1 MQMNDKQD
9 KKKFLV
15 IGLGP
20 IGSIF
25 ACHLKAAG
33 HEVYGIDIWQEHIQQ
48 IRKNGIRIEKLVN
61 LHQHLDKAFT
71 RIKGLDS
78 LEFDYVV
85 ISIKT
90 PYMDSLIGE
99 LKKFKSG
106 FNIVSLQN
114 GIDTEEYLATF
125 FEKERVL
132 RIVINYAGNVTAP
145 GNISMSFFHKPNYV
159 GGIVTPEPCPP
170 AIELARILNKAGLE
184 TEYTP
189 DIKRFTWKKTI
200 LNSILAPLSALLG
213 MTMAEVMT
221 CGETRSMV
229 ELLLKESLKVAE
241 HLGYDYGE
249 SFFQQSMDY
258 LSGAG
263 HHKPSMLIDIE
274 KGNPTE
280 IDFINGKIADYGQRF
295 NIPVPLHIAITA
307 LIKAKEQYPG
317 QR

>member
-1 MQMNDKQD
+1 MTKKPD
-9 KKKFLV
+9 KKKFMV

-20 IGSIF
+20 IGGIF
-25 ACHLKAAG
+25 ACHLKSAG
-33 HEVYGIDIWQEHIQQ
+33 HMVCGIDIWEDHIRRIQDD
-48 IRKNGIRIEKLVN
+48 GIRIEKLVN
-61 LHQHLDKAFT
+61 LHHRLDEVHT
-71 RIKGLDS
+71 RVQDLDNRK
-78 LEFDYVV
+78 FDYVV
-85 ISIKT
+85 VSIKT
-90 PYMDSLIGE
+90 PYMDSIIID
-99 LKKFKSG
+99 LKKFTSD

-114 GIDTEEYLATF
+114 GIDTEEHLGKF
-125 FEKERVL
+125 FDADRVI
-132 RIVINYAGNVTAP
+132 RIVVNYAGNITAP
-145 GNISMSFFHKPNYV
+145 GIIGMAFFHKPNYV
-159 GGIVTPEPCPP
+159 GGMMTSRPCQP
-170 AIELARILNKAGLE
+170 AIDLAHILDSVGLE

-189 DIKRFTWKKTI
+189 DIKKFTWKKTI

-229 ELLLKESLKVAE
+229 EMLLKESLKVAD
-241 HLGYDYGE
+241 HMGYNYGD

-280 IDFINGKIADYGQRF
+280 IDFINGKIAEYGQRF
-295 NIPVPLHIAITA
+295 NIPVPLHTAITA

-317 QR
+317 KQ